1 MCCECDSRAP
11 YCARRRVGRQIH
23 ASRAG
28 KCRRAGGGGI
38 GGGHQLGE
46 EVPAPVEEEDVIM
59 HEKRVLGLDERNGL
73 EPGIE
78 WIDEGVDRNQLQPFT
93 KLSRGLLQL

>member
-1 MCCECDSRAP
+1 M
-11 YCARRRVGRQIH
+11 
-23 ASRAG
+23 
-28 KCRRAGGGGI
+28 
-38 GGGHQLGE
+38 
-46 EVPAPVEEEDVIM
+46 PAPVEEEDVIM

>member
-1 MCCECDSRAP
+1 M
-11 YCARRRVGRQIH
+11 
-23 ASRAG
+23 
-28 KCRRAGGGGI
+28 
-38 GGGHQLGE
+38 
-46 EVPAPVEEEDVIM
+46 PAPVEEEDVVM
-59 HEKRVLGLDERNGL
+59 HEERVLRLDERDSL